1 LKNQAPYIWFKDYN
15 LEDLQ
20 GAPVN
25 EHMDTNIGIEFF
37 EIGPDFLKLRM
48 PITDRV
54 RQPLGL
60 LHGGANCVLAESAG
74 SIASWLCID
83 QSKQIA
89 LGLEINANHIRSVR
103 EGAVIA
109 KCQPIHIGRQTHV
122 WDIKITDETSGKL
135 TCVSRLTVQI
145 VEKSKSSYSIA

>member
-1 LKNQAPYIWFKDYN
+1 MNKSTPYIWFRDYS
-15 LEDLQ
+15 LEDIKRTPLQ
-20 GAPVN
+20 D
-25 EHMDTNIGIEFF
+25 HMDTNIGIQFVEL
-37 EIGPDFLKLRM
+37 GPNFLKLRM

-54 RQPLGL
+54 RQPFGL

-74 SIASWLCID
+74 SVASWLCID
-83 QSKQIA
+83 QSKQMA

-109 KCQPIHIGRQTHV
+109 YCQPIHLGCQTHI

-135 TCVSRLTVQI
+135 TCISRLTVQI
-145 VEKSKSSYSIA
+145 VDR

>member
-1 LKNQAPYIWFKDYN
+1 MKKLTHIWFKNYK
-15 LEDLQ
+15 LQ
-20 GAPVN
+20 DIKQIAVQD
-25 EHMDTNIGIEFF
+25 HMDTHLGIEFI
-37 EIGPDFLKLRM
+37 EIGSDFLKLRM
-48 PITDRV
+48 PVTERV

-83 QSKQIA
+83 QAKQIA

-109 KCQPIHIGRQTHV
+109 TCQPIHLGRQTHV
-122 WDIKITDETSGKL
+122 WDIRITDEASGKL

-145 VEKSKSSYSIA
+145 VDRQTEK